1 MKFKHFCA
9 LSSLML
15 LAQVAVAGRPI
26 PLPIEPLSIID
37 LPLDMGG
44 TVAIAA
50 VSLVIGAQLI
60 KRKK

>member
-1 MKFKHFCA
+1 MKIRHFYA
-9 LSSLML
+9 LPGLML
-15 LAQVAVAGRPI
+15 LAQIAVAGRPI
-26 PLPIEPLSIID
+26 PLPVEPLSIID

-44 TVAIAA
+44 AVAIAA